1 MANSTYQNL
10 FGEVLV
16 GFSPFQG
23 NGPSFQRGS
32 HGGGAVVYAQLVVD
46 MDQVSL
52 DGGGADVQR
61 FADLFIAVPFG
72 NEL

>member
-1 MANSTYQNL
+1 
-10 FGEVLV
+10 
-16 GFSPFQG
+16 
-23 NGPSFQRGS
+23 
-32 HGGGAVVYAQLVVD
+32 